1 MAETAIPASVESIVV
16 MGVSGV
22 GKSTVAQ
29 GLAAA
34 TGWALAEGDA
44 FHPAAN
50 VQKMRSGTPLED
62 EDRWPWLRAIRDW
75 ITEQDGRGRS
85 SVITCS
91 GLKRAYRDVLR
102 EGNPSVRFCA
112 LVADEAHL
120 TDRVE
125 HRTGHYMPAS
135 LLRSQLDILEPLGE
149 DEPGVRVPADDNTQT
164 VIAAAIAALH
174 LRRTPAGADPQLPGG
189 GPS

>member
-1 MAETAIPASVESIVV
+1 

-22 GKSTVAQ
+22 GKSIVAQ

-50 VQKMRSGTPLED
+50 VDKMRSGIPLDD
-62 EDRWPWLRAIRDW
+62 EDRWPWLRALRDW
-75 ITEQDGRGRS
+75 IGAQESQGRS
-85 SVITCS
+85 SIVTCS
-91 GLKRAYRDVLR
+91 ALKRSHRDVLR
-102 EGNPSVRFCA
+102 EGNPSVRFFA
-112 LVADEAHL
+112 LVANEEHL

-125 HRTGHYMPAS
+125 HRGGHYMPAS
-135 LLRSQLDILEPLGE
+135 VLGSQLDILEPLGA
-149 DEPGVRVPADDNTQT
+149 DEPGVRVPAEDNTQKA
-164 VIAAAIAALH
+164 IAAAIAALN
-174 LRRTPAGADPQLPGG
+174 LRRPPSGADPQLTHG